1 VNNLDRQRQRILT
14 RLRSHGTTHADE
26 WKDEG
31 RAVDG
36 GPEIK
41 RVGARIFE
49 LQEPEYG
56 SHRIV
61 RAGRTASRC
70 VIYRLVDVSHVPTAV
85 KLPHRPWMTGWL
97 CLNPACL
104 CSWPA
109 DYTGTCCG
117 EDRFLIRLTIQP
129 PRAASQTSEV
139 AA

>member
-1 VNNLDRQRQRILT
+1 MTHQR
-14 RLRSHGTTHADE
+14 
-26 WKDEG
+26 KC
-31 RAVDG
+31 G

-49 LQEPEYG
+49 LQEPEHG
-56 SHRIV
+56 AHRIV

-70 VIYRLVDVSHVPTAV
+70 VIYRLVDVWHVPSA
-85 KLPHRPWMTGWL
+85 KRLPHRPWMTGWL

-117 EDRFLIRLTIQP
+117 ADRFLIRLTIRP